1 MLPFG
6 LIFLVTVV
14 FVESA
19 RRGEA
24 AQAVLA
30 ADRVVVVVHVEQ
42 VGQPALKNLGALR
55 KES

>member
-1 MLPFG
+1 M
-6 LIFLVTVV
+6 

-42 VGQPALKNLGALR
+42 VGQTALKNLGTLR